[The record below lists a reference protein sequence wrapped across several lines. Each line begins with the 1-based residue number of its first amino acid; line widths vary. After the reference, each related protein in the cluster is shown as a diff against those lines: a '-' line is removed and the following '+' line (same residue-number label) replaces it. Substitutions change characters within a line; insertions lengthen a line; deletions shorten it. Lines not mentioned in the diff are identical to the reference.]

1 MIVYIEIPEESK
13 IKPRE
18 LMSEF
23 TKVTNIRSTYKYQ
36 LYICIQQQ
44 LDSKIW
50 RIIAYT
56 GIKMIKHLTIYLM
69 KDV

>member
-1 MIVYIEIPEESK
+1 MIVYIGIPEESK

-56 GIKMIKHLTIYLM
+56 GIKMIKHLTI
-69 KDV
+69 